1 MINCHIR
8 VVGWDVGRPK
18 SRIDKQNIVVYNIDV
33 LKRKYKINIKELKG
47 KKTMTFSEF
56 ETRLNYYFNSTS
68 ERDVYALEK
77 IFDGDVY
84 PTMSTDEKKE
94 LYEHLNSQYSDFYTG
109 YTLLKMIKNYNPD
122 AFVEQ
127 CREVTEEERIV
138 NNFVYII
145 FFDDKIF
152 ED

>member
-1 MINCHIR
+1 
-8 VVGWDVGRPK
+8 
-18 SRIDKQNIVVYNIDV
+18 
-33 LKRKYKINIKELKG
+33 
-47 KKTMTFSEF
+47 MTFSEF

-77 IFDGDVY
+77 IFDGEVY
-84 PTMSTDEKKE
+84 PTMTTEEKKE

-138 NNFVYII
+138 NNFIYII

-152 ED
+152 EE

>member
-1 MINCHIR
+1 
-8 VVGWDVGRPK
+8 
-18 SRIDKQNIVVYNIDV
+18 
-33 LKRKYKINIKELKG
+33 
-47 KKTMTFSEF
+47 
-56 ETRLNYYFNSTS
+56 
-68 ERDVYALEK
+68 
-77 IFDGDVY
+77 
-84 PTMSTDEKKE
+84 
-94 LYEHLNSQYSDFYTG
+94 
-109 YTLLKMIKNYNPD
+109 MIKNYNPD

>member
-1 MINCHIR
+1 
-8 VVGWDVGRPK
+8 
-18 SRIDKQNIVVYNIDV
+18 
-33 LKRKYKINIKELKG
+33 
-47 KKTMTFSEF
+47 MTFSDF

-84 PTMSTDEKKE
+84 PTMPTDGKKE

-122 AFVEQ
+122 TFAEQ

-138 NNFVYII
+138 NNFIYTI

-152 ED
+152 EE

>member
-1 MINCHIR
+1 
-8 VVGWDVGRPK
+8 
-18 SRIDKQNIVVYNIDV
+18 
-33 LKRKYKINIKELKG
+33 
-47 KKTMTFSEF
+47 MTFSEF
-56 ETRLNYYFNSTS
+56 ETRLNDYFNSTS
-68 ERDVYALEK
+68 ERDISALK
-77 IFDGDVY
+77 VIFYGRVY
-84 PTMSTDEKKE
+84 PTMSTEEKKE
-94 LYEHLNSQYSDFYTG
+94 LYEHLNSQYSDFCAG

-152 ED
+152 EE

>member
-1 MINCHIR
+1 MY
-8 VVGWDVGRPK
+8 
-18 SRIDKQNIVVYNIDV
+18 SRGSTKT
-33 LKRKYKINIKELKG
+33 NIKIERNI
-47 KKTMTFSEF
+47 KTMTFSEF

-68 ERDVYALEK
+68 ERDISALK
-77 IFDGDVY
+77 IIFYGRVY
-84 PTMSTDEKKE
+84 PTMSSEEKKK
-94 LYEHLNSQYSDFYTG
+94 LYEHLNSQYSDFCAG

-122 AFVEQ
+122 AFAEQ

>member
-1 MINCHIR
+1 MY
-8 VVGWDVGRPK
+8 
-18 SRIDKQNIVVYNIDV
+18 SREVQKT
-33 LKRKYKINIKELKG
+33 NIKELKG

-94 LYEHLNSQYSDFYTG
+94 LYEHLNSQYSDFYAG

>member
-1 MINCHIR
+1 
-8 VVGWDVGRPK
+8 
-18 SRIDKQNIVVYNIDV
+18 
-33 LKRKYKINIKELKG
+33 
-47 KKTMTFSEF
+47 MTYSEF
-56 ETRLNYYFNSTS
+56 ETRLNDYFNSTS
-68 ERDVYALEK
+68 ERDISALK
-77 IFDGDVY
+77 IIFYGRVY
-84 PTMSTDEKKE
+84 PTMSTEEKKE
-94 LYEHLNSQYSDFYTG
+94 LYEHLNSQYSDFCAG

>member
-8 VVGWDVGRPK
+8 VVGWDVRRPK
-18 SRIDKQNIVVYNIDV
+18 GKVDRQNIIVYNIDV

-68 ERDVYALEK
+68 ERDISALEK

-94 LYEHLNSQYSDFYTG
+94 LYEHLNSQYSDFYAG

>member
-1 MINCHIR
+1 
-8 VVGWDVGRPK
+8 
-18 SRIDKQNIVVYNIDV
+18 
-33 LKRKYKINIKELKG
+33 
-47 KKTMTFSEF
+47 MTYSEF
-56 ETRLNYYFNSTS
+56 QTRLNDYFNSTS
-68 ERDVYALEK
+68 ERDISALK
-77 IFDGDVY
+77 IIFYGRVY

-94 LYEHLNSQYSDFYTG
+94 LYEHLNSQYSDFCAG

-122 AFVEQ
+122 AFAEQ
-127 CREVTEEERIV
+127 CHEITEEERIV

>member
-1 MINCHIR
+1 
-8 VVGWDVGRPK
+8 
-18 SRIDKQNIVVYNIDV
+18 
-33 LKRKYKINIKELKG
+33 
-47 KKTMTFSEF
+47 MTFSEF

-94 LYEHLNSQYSDFYTG
+94 LYEHLNSQYSDFYVG

-122 AFVEQ
+122 AFAEQ

>member
-1 MINCHIR
+1 
-8 VVGWDVGRPK
+8 
-18 SRIDKQNIVVYNIDV
+18 
-33 LKRKYKINIKELKG
+33 
-47 KKTMTFSEF
+47 MTFSEF

>member
-1 MINCHIR
+1 
-8 VVGWDVGRPK
+8 
-18 SRIDKQNIVVYNIDV
+18 
-33 LKRKYKINIKELKG
+33 
-47 KKTMTFSEF
+47 MTYSEF
-56 ETRLNYYFNSTS
+56 ETRLNDYFNSTS
-68 ERDVYALEK
+68 ERDISALK
-77 IFDGDVY
+77 IIFYGRVY

-94 LYEHLNSQYSDFYTG
+94 LYKHLNSQYSDFCAG
-109 YTLLKMIKNYNPD
+109 YNLLKMIKNYNPD
-122 AFVEQ
+122 AFIEQ

>member
-1 MINCHIR
+1 
-8 VVGWDVGRPK
+8 
-18 SRIDKQNIVVYNIDV
+18 
-33 LKRKYKINIKELKG
+33 
-47 KKTMTFSEF
+47 MTFSEF

-68 ERDVYALEK
+68 KRDVSALK
-77 IFDGDVY
+77 TLFYGRVY
-84 PTMSTDEKKE
+84 PTMSTEEKKE

-152 ED
+152 EE